1 MNYKLTKTIS
11 IVSSLLTTLTI
22 SNFAQAEKTNKEE
35 FQFTKT
41 YIKKDIE
48 SITPEPAAIKW
59 KDITISNDKTF
70 ACASFAAKNKYGAYD
85 GFVNVLYQY
94 GNGSISRQVWP
105 DCYKDLNY
113 TNYAQSPEGRIQ
125 IEKNEKAKKEN
136 ERLTEE
142 QLANEQ
148 KESQLRME
156 RARKQEEEDTAKYLA
171 ESDKR
176 NKEREEEYAR
186 DDAKLQE
193 DIAKSKAESDKY
205 NKEFEEKSARDDAEQ
220 QKAIAKSKAVGLIPK
235 KLFDLLPK

>member
-11 IVSSLLTTLTI
+11 IVSSLLTILTI

-142 QLANEQ
+142 RLANEQ

-156 RARKQEEEDTAKYLA
+156 RTRKQEEEDVAKNLA

-176 NKEREEEYAR
+176 DKEREKKY
-186 DDAKLQE
+186 QE
-193 DIAKSKAESDKY
+193 DKAKEEADLQIAIEKSKAEA
-205 NKEFEEKSARDDAEQ
+205 EEHNRKTNEKVARDETEQ
-220 QKAIAKSKAVGLIPK
+220 QIVIDKDKRV
-235 KLFDLLPK
+235 